1 MSDKTEDTPKKK
13 GKMGKLIVIGVGA
26 IVLIGGGIGGG
37 LYAANSGLVG
47 GGGHAKEDTGPK
59 LVPKSEQKH
68 APSGEGHGE
77 GPGIAPATGPGG
89 DKYASNYYAMEK
101 DFTANL
107 QNSTHFVQVGI
118 AVSTPYDDSVIAG
131 IKTNDIAIRSAILMA
146 LGDTNEDDVFTG
158 DGKKKLQTRLVKA
171 INDTLLQKE
180 GFGGV
185 SNVYFTSFVVQ

>member
-1 MSDKTEDTPKKK
+1 MSDKIEETPKKK
-13 GKMGKLIVIGVGA
+13 GKMGKLLIVGA
-26 IVLIGGGIGGG
+26 GVIVLLGGGIGGG
-37 LYAANSGLVG
+37 LYAANSGLL
-47 GGGHAKEDTGPK
+47 GGGHAKEDAGPK

-68 APSGEGHGE
+68 ASGGEGHGE
-77 GPGIAPATGPGG
+77 EPSVAPATGPGG
-89 DKYASNYYAMEK
+89 DKYASNYYPMEK

-107 QNSTHFVQVGI
+107 QNSSHFVQVGI

-131 IKTNDIAIRSAILMA
+131 IKTNDIAIRSAILLA

-158 DGKKKLQTRLVKA
+158 DGKKKLQVRLVKA
-171 INDTLLQKE
+171 INDTLMQKE